1 MYYGPANCSTPASDL
16 SSLKLWSTES
26 SLPSLGHNPW
36 APSPRH
42 PYSELLRSAQAFLSH
57 IRVFI
62 AEPFLPGPPLSFNH
76 QLPSGYPVPVTAFE
90 LLHPPHQQFFFRL
103 FQEEV
108 SHPPP
113 PTYLPHVFPSQP
125 QPLPHI
131 PVRST
136 QGSCS
141 DPASPPPTFPPVFFP
156 TGLSLVLILGR
167 EGQAAASLHFSSEH
181 SKVLPESHTL
191 PPSQGED
198 RQPLLRTQGL
208 LPSETTESP
217 RQ

>member
-1 MYYGPANCSTPASDL
+1 MPASDL

-26 SLPSLGHNPW
+26 SLPDIIHGPL
-36 APSPRH
+36 H
-42 PYSELLRSAQAFLSH
+42 PDTPILNFSSARAFLYH

-62 AEPFLPGPPLSFNH
+62 AEPSFPGAPLSFNH

-108 SHPPP
+108 SHPPAP
-113 PTYLPHVFPSQP
+113 SPTYLPHVFPS

-141 DPASPPPTFPPVFFP
+141 DLASPLPTFPPVFFC
-156 TGLSLVLILGR
+156 TVFSLVLIPGR
-167 EGQAAASLHFSSEH
+167 SGQAPASLHSSSEQ
-181 SKVLPESHTL
+181 SEVLPESHTL

-198 RQPLLRTQGL
+198 RKPLLRTQRL